1 MIATTR
7 HVRLTAAALAAS
19 LLLAACGSDGDP
31 VDAQDTET
39 TEEVDPETE
48 PEPENDDAEDDAG
61 SATDD
66 DGADGDDGMD
76 DMAAVQVDLSAGEL
90 RASLNRLL
98 QEHVY
103 LAGTATGHALAGN
116 DEAFQAASVAL
127 TEGNTGDLAD
137 LVGSVYGDD
146 IREQF
151 FGFWNSHIDRFVAY
165 TQATAAGDEAAQDD
179 AIDGL
184 LTYSHEL
191 ADTFETLTEGEL
203 PAEASQPGIETHVTT
218 LQAAIDAQAAGDADA
233 ALANLR
239 EAAHHMDAL
248 AEALAGAI
256 ATQHGIEGDAS
267 SDLAGVR
274 SELTGL
280 LQEHVYLAA
289 TFTGEVLAGG
299 ENVEAAQNALIE
311 GNTEDLA
318 DLVAAVYG
326 ERADRDDFVQFWN
339 SHILLFGA
347 YTQGVADDDQAA
359 KDAAVEDLVAYG
371 DELAAAFEELTAGE
385 LPADAS
391 TPLVVEHV
399 TTLLPAID
407 AQGAGDLPTAFTELR
422 SAAAHMQMLA
432 FPLFDA
438 TVASL

>member
-7 HVRLTAAALAAS
+7 RVRLTAAALAAG

-31 VDAQDTET
+31 ADAQDTET
-39 TEEVDPETE
+39 TEEVEDETDTEDETTEEEGDEDVADPS
-48 PEPENDDAEDDAG
+48 DDADDH
-61 SATDD
+61 D
-66 DGADGDDGMD
+66 MD
-76 DMAAVQVDLSAGEL
+76 DMATVPVDLSAEEL

-116 DEAFQAASVAL
+116 DEAFQAAAVAL

-165 TQATAAGDEAAQDD
+165 TQATAAGDQAGQDAA
-179 AIDGL
+179 IEGL
-184 LTYSHEL
+184 LTYSQEL

-218 LQAAIDAQAAGDADA
+218 LQAAIDAQAAGDAEA

-239 EAAHHMDAL
+239 EAAHHMDGL

-299 ENVEAAQNALIE
+299 ENADAAQDALIE

-318 DLVAAVYG
+318 DLIAAVYG

-339 SHILLFGA
+339 SHILLFAA
-347 YTQGVADDDQAA
+347 YTEGVADDDQAA
-359 KDAAVEDLVAYG
+359 QDAAVEDLVAYG
-371 DELAAAFEELTAGE
+371 DELAAAFEDLTAGE

-422 SAAAHMQMLA
+422 RAAAHMQMLA

>member
-7 HVRLTAAALAAS
+7 RVRLVAGALAAS
-19 LLLAACGSDGDP
+19 LVLAACGSDS
-31 VDAQDTET
+31 DTAS
-39 TEEVDPETE
+39 TEAPEPTDEVEETE
-48 PEPENDDAEDDAG
+48 PEPEPEPEDEVMEEEEDD
-61 SATDD
+61 DHD
-66 DGADGDDGMD
+66 MD
-76 DMAAVQVDLSAGEL
+76 AMEVDLSAEEL
-90 RASLNRLL
+90 RATLNRLL

-137 LVGSVYGDD
+137 LVGAVYGDD

-151 FGFWNSHIDRFVAY
+151 FGFWNSHIQLFVDY
-165 TQATAAGDEAAQDD
+165 TVATAEGDEDGQNAAVE
-179 AIDGL
+179 GL
-184 LTYSHEL
+184 LNYSQEL
-191 ADTFETLTEGEL
+191 ADTFETLTDGEL
-203 PAEASQPGIETHVTT
+203 PASASQPGIEMHVTT
-218 LQAAIDAQAAGDADA
+218 LKAAVDAQAAGDAEL
-233 ALANLR
+233 ALSNLR
-239 EAAHHMDAL
+239 DAAHHMDGL
-248 AEALAGAI
+248 AEPLANAI
-256 ATQHGIEGDAS
+256 ATQNGLEGDAT

-274 SELTGL
+274 SELNAL

-289 TFTGEVLAGG
+289 TFTGEVLTGG
-299 ENVEAAQNALIE
+299 SDVEAAQDALIG

-326 ERADRDDFVQFWN
+326 ERTDRDGFVQFWN
-339 SHILLFGA
+339 SHILMFVA
-347 YTQGVADDDQAA
+347 YTEGVAGDDQAA
-359 KDAAVEDLVAYG
+359 KDAAVEDLVGYG
-371 DELAAAFEELTAGE
+371 DDLAAAFEELTAGE

-407 AQGAGDLPTAFTELR
+407 AQGEGDFDTAFTELR
-422 SAAAHMQMLA
+422 SAAAHMQMLS